1 MRSSF
6 PILFRNVGVF
16 TNRLS
21 TSSSGQ
27 IVNCSRVPILRISHL
42 GTSAINSRS
51 LVMAHRETAPHAPQD
66 VQEVAALIRGL
77 ESHTKKGPGKK
88 SGFSCKKTTFPVAR
102 SQDLTVDSW
111 RFQDWDYKRDD
122 LPTYARGLFTYRTPQ
137 GKPEIAVR
145 GYDKFFNVDE
155 VNKTKWRNVE
165 INTRGPYELSC
176 KENGC
181 IIFISGLED
190 GTLLVCS
197 KHSTGE
203 RTDASASHAIA
214 GEKWVDKHMATVGK
228 TRQDLAKELRRMNAT
243 AVAELCDDTFEEHV
257 LPYSPDIAGLYL
269 HGINLNLPEFATYP
283 GHLVQQFAEQWG
295 FKKTE
300 YVMEEDIRKVKQ
312 FLDEVAE
319 TGHWS
324 GRDTEGFVIR
334 CQAREGEGNSWH
346 DWFFKYKFEEPYL
359 MYRQWREC
367 TKQIISG
374 KNPRYKKHK
383 DITEKYLL
391 YARRQLS
398 KDKNLAKAYN
408 LNHGIIAMR
417 NGFLK
422 EQGITGAEVIRQE
435 LQGDNPSAPVVFKDV
450 VLVPV
455 ASIGCGKT
463 TVAIALVKLFG
474 WGHVQNDDIQGKRG
488 RPERFASEVCSAL
501 AAHSAVIADR
511 NNHQKRE
518 RKQIIEDVS
527 RLVPGA
533 RLVALQYVHDRSN
546 YEEIRR
552 VTRDRVLARGDNHQT
567 IHAGSKSQGEVI
579 GIMEGFLNRFEPVA
593 YSEPDNGF
601 DTVID
606 MDITVSSRENLETVV
621 SRLHSEYP
629 KLITEMPTA
638 SDMDEAIDAALRDY
652 QIQMENKH
660 TLNFNKSKGDNKRQH
675 TPQQNGNRQSSKP
688 AKIDYFGVRLPSSQ
702 LLGSLDKVFAS
713 ESPER
718 ARLYRHLQQSRRI
731 QPAFHVTLIHQS
743 AAKDHAELWQRFTDQ
758 HNKTLL
764 SLQQA
769 AKDSDTTSVP
779 SDPELGKCRVE
790 LERVVWDDRV
800 MCVVARLLDAQ
811 ENGWETVNEVAHI
824 TIGTANQNIK
834 PRESNDLLSK
844 WLAVGSGA
852 ESGIGEGQIP
862 GKVVLYGVV
871 KAMGQGL

>member
-1 MRSSF
+1 MS
-6 PILFRNVGVF
+6 
-16 TNRLS
+16 
-21 TSSSGQ
+21 
-27 IVNCSRVPILRISHL
+27 
-42 GTSAINSRS
+42 
-51 LVMAHRETAPHAPQD
+51 HRETAPYAPQD

-77 ESHTKKGPGKK
+77 ESHTKKHSK
-88 SGFSCKKTTFPVAR
+88 SGFSCKKTTFPVV
-102 SQDLTVDSW
+102 SFQNLCVDSW
-111 RFQDWDYKRDD
+111 RFQDWDYKRDN

-155 VNKTKWRNVE
+155 VKKTKWQNVE
-165 INTRGPYELSC
+165 TNTRGPYELSC

-203 RTDASASHAIA
+203 RNDATASHAVA
-214 GEKWVDKHMATVGK
+214 GERWVDRHIATVGK

-300 YVMEEDIRKVKQ
+300 YVMEDDINKVKK

-319 TGHWS
+319 TGHWN

-359 MYRQWREC
+359 MYRQWREL
-367 TKQIISG
+367 TKRIISG
-374 KNPRYKKHK
+374 KNPQYKKHK
-383 DITEKYLL
+383 EITEKYLL
-391 YARRQLS
+391 YARRQLV
-398 KDKNLAKAYN
+398 KDRDLGKAYN

-422 EQGITGAEVIRQE
+422 ELGTTGAEVIRQE
-435 LQGDNPSAPVVFKDV
+435 LQGDEVSAPVIFKNV
-450 VLVPV
+450 VLVPI

-463 TVAIALVKLFG
+463 TIAIALVKLFG
-474 WGHVQNDDIQGKRG
+474 WAHVQNDDIQGSKG
-488 RPERFASEVCSAL
+488 RPQRFASEVCSSL
-501 AAHSAVIADR
+501 DVHSAVIADR

-518 RKQIIEDVS
+518 REQIIRDVS
-527 RLVPGA
+527 RLVPTSHF
-533 RLVALQYVHDRSN
+533 VALQYVHERSN
-546 YEEIRR
+546 YDEIRK

-567 IHAGSKSQGEVI
+567 IQAGSKSQGEVI
-579 GIMEGFLNRFEPVA
+579 GIMEGFLKRFEPVNNR
-593 YSEPDNGF
+593 SEPDKMFN
-601 DTVID
+601 TVID
-606 MDITVSSRENLETVV
+606 MDITASSRENLETVI

-629 KLITEMPTA
+629 KLIKDMPTA

-652 QIQMENKH
+652 QIQMESKH
-660 TLNFNKSKGDNKRQH
+660 SLSFNKNKGGSKPPTNYTGEAH
-675 TPQQNGNRQSSKP
+675 YTPQQSGSRQSSKP

-702 LLGSLDKVFAS
+702 LLASLDKVFVS
-713 ESPER
+713 KTPES

-743 AAKDHAELWQRFTDQ
+743 AAKDRPELWQRLNDL
-758 HNKTLL
+758 HDKTVI

-769 AKDSDTTSVP
+769 AKDSNTTVP
-779 SDPELGKCRVE
+779 FSPELGKCRIE

-811 ENGWETVNEVAHI
+811 EHGFETVNEVAHI

-834 PRESNDLLSK
+834 PKESNDLLSR
-844 WLAVGSGA
+844 WLAMGSSE
-852 ESGIGEGQIP
+852 ESGIGEAQIP
-862 GKVVLYGVV
+862 GKVVLYGTVQ
-871 KAMGQGL
+871 AMGQNR

>member
-1 MRSSF
+1 
-6 PILFRNVGVF
+6 
-16 TNRLS
+16 
-21 TSSSGQ
+21 
-27 IVNCSRVPILRISHL
+27 
-42 GTSAINSRS
+42 
-51 LVMAHRETAPHAPQD
+51 
-66 VQEVAALIRGL
+66 
-77 ESHTKKGPGKK
+77 
-88 SGFSCKKTTFPVAR
+88 SGFSCKKTTFPVAK
-102 SQDLTVDSW
+102 SQGLSVDSW
-111 RFQDWDYKRDD
+111 RFEDWVYKRDD

-137 GKPEIAVR
+137 GKPEIAIR

-155 VNKTKWRNVE
+155 VKKTKWRNVE
-165 INTRGPYELSC
+165 TNTRGPYELSC

-203 RTDASASHAIA
+203 RQDASASHAIA
-214 GEKWVDKHMATVGK
+214 GEKWVDRHMATVGK

-269 HGINLNLPEFATYP
+269 HGINLNLAEFATYP

-300 YVMEEDIRKVKQ
+300 YVMEDDINKVKQ

-319 TGHWS
+319 TGHWN

-334 CQAREGEGNSWH
+334 CQAREGEGNTWH

-367 TKQIISG
+367 TKQIIAG

-383 DITEKYLL
+383 EITEKYLL
-391 YARRQLS
+391 YARRQLA
-398 KDKNLAKAYN
+398 KDRDLGKAYN
-408 LNHGIIAMR
+408 QNHGIIAMR

-422 EQGITGAEVIRQE
+422 ELGTTGAEVIRQE
-435 LQGDNPSAPVVFKDV
+435 LNGDESSAPVVFKNV

-474 WGHVQNDDIQGKRG
+474 WGHVQNDDIQGSKG
-488 RPERFASEVCSAL
+488 RPQRFASEVCSSL
-501 AAHSAVIADR
+501 AVHSAVIADR

-518 RKQIIEDVS
+518 REQIIKDVS
-527 RLVPGA
+527 QLVPGS
-533 RLVALQYVHDRSN
+533 LFIALQYVHERSN
-546 YEEIRR
+546 YDAIRD

-567 IHAGSKSQGEVI
+567 IQAGSKSQEEVI
-579 GIMEGFLNRFEPVA
+579 GIMEGFLNRFQPVNDQ
-593 YSEPDNGF
+593 SEPDNNF
-601 DTVID
+601 DTIVD
-606 MDITVSSRENLETVV
+606 LDITASSRENLETVV

-629 KLITEMPTA
+629 KLIKDMPTA
-638 SDMDEAIDAALRDY
+638 SDMDEAIGAALQDY
-652 QIQMENKH
+652 QIQMESKH
-660 TLNFNKSKGDNKRQH
+660 SLDFNKDEKKGGTKRPTNH
-675 TPQQNGNRQSSKP
+675 TGEAHYAPQQNGNRQPSKP

-702 LLGSLDKVFAS
+702 LLASLDKVFAS
-713 ESPER
+713 KPPES
-718 ARLYRHLQQSRRI
+718 AKLYRHLQQSRRI
-731 QPAFHVTLIHQS
+731 QHAFHVTLIHQS
-743 AAKDHAELWQRFTDQ
+743 SAKERPELWQRLTDL
-758 HNKTLL
+758 HNKTLS
-764 SLQQA
+764 SLRQA
-769 AKDSDTTSVP
+769 ATDTPTTVP

-811 ENGWETVNEVAHI
+811 EQGWETVNEVAHV

-834 PRESNDLLSK
+834 PRESNDLLSR
-844 WLAVGSGA
+844 WLAMGSGE
-852 ESGIGEGQIP
+852 ESGIGEAQIQ
-862 GKVVLYGVV
+862 GKVVLYGTV
-871 KAMGQGL
+871 KAMGQFL